1 MHVVH
6 TRITAARIA
15 SASNL
20 NVFRYACSTSSN
32 CLLIRSRL
40 CDGLTWLSNTVFI
53 TFAPHLNNENRSIL
67 IRIVPRIRNPRTSLF
82 QFFIIF
88 SLKILFRIRY
98 EFRVRKFSSK
108 IYPWFFVFTRLF
120 FFSKTR
126 QKASLFTEQLI
137 RRYTCTRVLVFTRVL
152 VVETRAR
159 DRN

>member
-53 TFAPHLNNENRSIL
+53 TFAPHLNNENCSIL

-108 IYPWFFVFTRLF
+108 VQFENIPMIFRFYPTF
-120 FFSKTR
+120 FFF
-126 QKASLFTEQLI
+126 Q
-137 RRYTCTRVLVFTRVL
+137 RRDKKLPSS
-152 VVETRAR
+152 
-159 DRN
+159 RNN

>member
-6 TRITAARIA
+6 TRIMAARIA

-88 SLKILFRIRY
+88 SLKILFRIQY

-120 FFSKTR
+120 FFKDATKSFPLHGTINT
-126 QKASLFTEQLI
+126 SLYVYACARFYACVS
-137 RRYTCTRVLVFTRVL
+137 RRNACTRS
-152 VVETRAR
+152 
-159 DRN
+159 